1 MCHILCCPHVD
12 CQKAWDEK
20 VAGFCEWMIS
30 SNMDPDIHAC
40 TQAALKARDPNTVFH
55 AYFLPQALCR
65 LCLDKMKMAGLTL
78 SKATCLVSG
87 D

>member
-1 MCHILCCPHVD
+1 
-12 CQKAWDEK
+12 
-20 VAGFCEWMIS
+20 
-30 SNMDPDIHAC
+30 MDPDIHAC